1 MNCANAPCE
10 TCQWKDTCER
20 YIEQQ
25 DIEEMLAWMDYEQGS
40 EEDI

>member
-20 YIEQQ
+20 YLEWL
-25 DIEEMLAWMDYEQGS
+25 DMVVFFDYEEAG
-40 EEDI
+40 EWYDE